1 MRKVLDVIWGVW
13 KRKYF
18 CKGDSTQNCPT
29 GKSPRRR
36 EPLSCPGRAAALFA
50 LLRRAGTHI
59 DAARWTPAQQRTAA
73 RCAADPGNAVAPPEV
88 YQTCLM
94 KECGESKFRSCPGR
108 GAARRAG
115 CSRRRNPPSR
125 RGRMAD
131 YAGACHRAAP
141 CADPLGSI
149 RPTGCSDRCSN
160 YTRRLQLL
168 DHLGAIPQRSQHLVI
183 VFAEVGRRGADLAI
197 KTCDLAGLRHQIDF
211 AEAGVR
217 DRALD
222 AQRFDLRVGKRVLDV
237 VDRAAGK
244 TRGHDQ
250 FEPLAGGLCAQGGGN
265 RLVQRLP
272 VSPPQRSRGKARIG
286 GHLLAVDDLT
296 EFLEILVAGGGE
308 VEKAVGGGK
317 KSHRRVGG
325 MV

>member
-108 GAARRAG
+108 GAAPFALLRRAG
-115 CSRRRNPPSR
+115 THIDAARWTPAQQRTAARCAASGERCGPAGGLSDVSDEGMRREQIPLVSRTRCS
-125 RGRMAD
+125 AL
-131 YAGACHRAAP
+131 RAAP
-141 CADPLGSI
+141 QSGHPH
-149 RPTGCSDRCSN
+149 RHW
-160 YTRRLQLL
+160 RRWAPDQ
-168 DHLGAIPQRSQHLVI
+168 QRTTP
-183 VFAEVGRRGADLAI
+183 R
-197 KTCDLAGLRHQIDF
+197 
-211 AEAGVR
+211 
-217 DRALD
+217 
-222 AQRFDLRVGKRVLDV
+222 
-237 VDRAAGK
+237 RAARCAASGERDMARRDSVAIAVARMSAATCGATENEK
-244 TRGHDQ
+244 TPDVASLIRAT
-250 FEPLAGGLCAQGGGN
+250 LA
-265 RLVQRLP
+265 RMFHESMLP
-272 VSPPQRSRGKARIG
+272 I
-286 GHLLAVDDLT
+286 
-296 EFLEILVAGGGE
+296 
-308 VEKAVGGGK
+308 
-317 KSHRRVGG
+317 
-325 MV
+325 